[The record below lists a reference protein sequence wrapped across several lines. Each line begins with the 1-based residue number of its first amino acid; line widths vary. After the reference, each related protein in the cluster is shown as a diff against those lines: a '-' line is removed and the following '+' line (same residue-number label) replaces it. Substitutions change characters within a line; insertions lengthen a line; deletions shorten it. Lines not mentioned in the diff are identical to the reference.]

1 MPCSGC
7 SAFHEVNPNEKK
19 KKRIKRS
26 FQEWFDREVLEKS
39 IIQDKFSKNYKKSRL
54 DLDKNT

>member
-7 SAFHEVNPNEKK
+7 SALHEVNPNEK

>member
-7 SAFHEVNPNEKK
+7 SALHEVNPNEKK

-39 IIQDKFSKNYKKSRL
+39 LIQDKFSKNYKKSRL
-54 DLDKNT
+54 DLDKKM